1 MNDLQSTLNEQ
12 VAIFPHAAVLDL
24 MNRMI
29 KERRHDRWQV
39 SDITHNECSIR
50 IGLSD
55 RLGDSKGLIIT
66 HSRDPQDTDNTCTIV
81 YNDENNDMLNVS
93 VYKHDNILNKQ

>member
-66 HSRDPQDTDNTCTIV
+66 HSRDPQDTDN
-81 YNDENNDMLNVS
+81 DMLNVS

>member
-1 MNDLQSTLNEQ
+1 MNGLQDSMT
-12 VAIFPHAAVLDL
+12 AIFPHAAVLDL

-39 SDITHNECSIR
+39 SDITHNACSIR
-50 IGLSD
+50 IGLTD
-55 RLGDSKGLIIT
+55 RFGDSKGLIIT
-66 HSRDPQDTDNTCTIV
+66 HSTDPDTDNTCTIV
-81 YNDENNDMLNVS
+81 YNDVNHDMLNVS